1 MAELFDLCVGAMY
14 LMSDITGLTYKEI
27 NIWLFVIIHPVIT
40 LTLFILLIFKQR
52 KINHFQKTSEDLDFE
67 MSLQDEYQDEDE
79 DVDDITFLE
88 GMQAEAETKA
98 EYREIERLIQKLSK
112 SLNSLS
118 AEEFEKILKS
128 DPLSK

>member
-52 KINHFQKTSEDLDFE
+52 KINHYEKTYEMEWGQGNSLDDLIKYKKTSEDLDFE
-67 MSLQDEYQDEDE
+67 MSPQEQEE
-79 DVDDITFLE
+79 E
-88 GMQAEAETKA
+88 
-98 EYREIERLIQKLSK
+98 
-112 SLNSLS
+112 
-118 AEEFEKILKS
+118 EEFNRELEEYIYKDHDKLFPPPPGQTEDTAES
-128 DPLSK
+128 VSS

>member
-52 KINHFQKTSEDLDFE
+52 KINHYEKTYEMEWGQGNSLDDLIKYKKTSEDLDFE
-67 MSLQDEYQDEDE
+67 MSPQEQEE
-79 DVDDITFLE
+79 E
-88 GMQAEAETKA
+88 
-98 EYREIERLIQKLSK
+98 
-112 SLNSLS
+112 
-118 AEEFEKILKS
+118 EEFNRELEEYIYKDHDKLFPPPPRQTEDTAES
-128 DPLSK
+128 VSS

>member
-52 KINHFQKTSEDLDFE
+52 KNLELKEDFKVVKKLYHQQVDEIYKLELEIVKLKTSEDLDFE
-67 MSLQDEYQDEDE
+67 MSLQ
-79 DVDDITFLE
+79 
-88 GMQAEAETKA
+88 
-98 EYREIERLIQKLSK
+98 
-112 SLNSLS
+112 
-118 AEEFEKILKS
+118 EE
-128 DPLSK
+128 